1 MANIKDNF
9 TNQTTE
15 CGKCTALLRTRK
27 EISKGTDGRW
37 RRSWGQDK
45 RGQGIRVQGHG
56 QVRNSGGSSEGDG
69 RTQNATRFVA
79 GRECVCGQTG
89 VEDHTWAHGHVQPGW
104 WWMVWIRRKCELN
117 QSIATLDH
125 STYYTLY
132 YQIDR
137 GCMVMLPNS
146 KLGFTQVA
154 CFMPHTVYSNGRHS
168 ECQN

>member
-37 RRSWGQDK
+37 RRSWGQDRTGDK
-45 RGQGIRVQGHG
+45 SPGPRSGEEQRRI
-56 QVRNSGGSSEGDG
+56 VRRR
-69 RTQNATRFVA
+69 RTHTECNALRSWA
-79 GRECVCGQTG
+79 WVCMRGQTG
-89 VEDHTWAHGHVQPGW
+89 VEDHTWTHGHVQPGW

-125 STYYTLY
+125 STNYTLY

-146 KLGFTQVA
+146 TLGFTQVS